1 MGSLALELRHAL
13 RRLAKTPLFTA
24 TAFSVLGLGIGANA
38 TVFAWARAILLDPIP
53 GARDTG
59 RLVNVR
65 ITDRNEGFVSFSH
78 PDYRDLRDRATR
90 LSGIVVTRSLAA
102 GLGAEHGAQ
111 RIFVQ
116 MVSGNF
122 FDVLG
127 VGARHGRVLT
137 PQDDRAPG
145 AHRVV
150 VISHGLWE
158 RSFGSDPG
166 VVGREV
172 RLNNQPHLV
181 LGVTPAEF
189 VGSSTGLAYEA
200 WVPMMMQELFEPGG
214 LRLERRGDH
223 FLDAF
228 GRLAPGASL
237 DEAQAE
243 LSTLGRAL
251 ASAYPDDWA
260 GRGLALYPLWRAP
273 RSVQGLMGPI
283 LLILAGVAALV
294 LLLACA
300 NVAGLLLARALGR
313 RREFAIRLSLGARR
327 SDLLRQL
334 LVEGLVLAA
343 GGALAGAVM
352 TAWGV
357 GLLESVIPPTNF
369 PVRLGAALDGP
380 VLLLALAAALLSTVF
395 FGLAPALQAT
405 RPDTA
410 ATLREEA
417 GSTAGWSRSRLR
429 RALVAGQLDVSAV
442 LLVAAGL
449 FLRSLHNIQVQDL
462 GFDPRGVLLAS
473 IELFTSGYDEPRGIA
488 FYRELLERAQALPGV
503 SDATLVRRVPL
514 GIGGSSSTSLS
525 IEGYEAPEGEAAFA
539 YFNHVGPGYF
549 RTLRMPLVAGRDFA
563 PEDDGR
569 GMRVAV
575 VNETMARRYWP
586 GRDALGGRFRVHGS
600 WVSVVGVA
608 KNGVYRDVGEP
619 PAPWFFLPLY
629 QSYRPAMTLALRSG
643 GDPSLLAAPV
653 TELARELD
661 PSLALFGVRSFE
673 DHLQATD
680 FRQRLGSRAL
690 GLFGVLGLVLAAVGL
705 YGVLSFTVAQ
715 RTREIGIRMA
725 LGGAR
730 RDVFRMVLGQGLR
743 VAAVG
748 LALGV
753 ALAAAGARALGSLL
767 VGVGAL
773 DVPTFAGVVA
783 TLSAVALLACALPAR
798 RATRVDPIRA
808 LRHE

>member
-1 MGSLALELRHAL
+1 
-13 RRLAKTPLFTA
+13 
-24 TAFSVLGLGIGANA
+24 
-38 TVFAWARAILLDPIP
+38 
-53 GARDTG
+53 
-59 RLVNVR
+59 
-65 ITDRNEGFVSFSH
+65 
-78 PDYRDLRDRATR
+78 
-90 LSGIVVTRSLAA
+90 
-102 GLGAEHGAQ
+102 
-111 RIFVQ
+111 
-116 MVSGNF
+116 
-122 FDVLG
+122 
-127 VGARHGRVLT
+127 
-137 PQDDRAPG
+137 
-145 AHRVV
+145 
-150 VISHGLWE
+150 
-158 RSFGSDPG
+158 
-166 VVGREV
+166 
-172 RLNNQPHLV
+172 
-181 LGVTPAEF
+181 
-189 VGSSTGLAYEA
+189 
-200 WVPMMMQELFEPGG
+200 
-214 LRLERRGDH
+214 
-223 FLDAF
+223 
-228 GRLAPGASL
+228 
-237 DEAQAE
+237 
-243 LSTLGRAL
+243 
-251 ASAYPDDWA
+251 
-260 GRGLALYPLWRAP
+260 
-273 RSVQGLMGPI
+273 
-283 LLILAGVAALV
+283 
-294 LLLACA
+294 
-300 NVAGLLLARALGR
+300 
-313 RREFAIRLSLGARR
+313 
-327 SDLLRQL
+327 
-334 LVEGLVLAA
+334 
-343 GGALAGAVM
+343 
-352 TAWGV
+352 
-357 GLLESVIPPTNF
+357 
-369 PVRLGAALDGP
+369 LDGP

-429 RALVAGQLDVSAV
+429 RALVAGQLAVSAV